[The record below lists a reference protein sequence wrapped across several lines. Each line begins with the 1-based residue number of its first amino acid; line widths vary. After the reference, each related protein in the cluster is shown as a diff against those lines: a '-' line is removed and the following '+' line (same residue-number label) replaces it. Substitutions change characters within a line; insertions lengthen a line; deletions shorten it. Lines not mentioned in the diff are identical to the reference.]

1 MNKLCSDSMDITV
14 VHTEPTQAVTGE
26 KAFNVYARGFDNN
39 LYKYNDVLYKH
50 NVNERIGTLMEQS
63 IIWLDY
69 WTQVEDKFN
78 DRY

>member
-14 VHTEPTQAVTGE
+14 VHTERNNNGT
-26 KAFNVYARGFDNN
+26 FNIYARGFDEN

-63 IIWLDY
+63 TIWLDY

-78 DRY
+78 D